1 MALHT
6 SFETMAIEAIDEY
19 LTASENCLTFEK
31 ARGGSLGYPATLLL
45 FCVTNALGVY
55 LAGESVTIG
64 GRSQRITEH
73 EPFRVLNHDCFGRL
87 ALNDKQIKRLEKV
100 YRNALAHNAI
110 IDLGAVL
117 VVRRDNGP
125 LIFIFRPDGILINLP
140 SFHKIVAAAWQRFPK
155 ERIKSWA
162 ERHHKFRREHPI
174 FDQPRAYTLS
184 QGSSRKR

>member
-19 LTASENCLTFEK
+19 LTASENGLTFEK
-31 ARGGSLGYPATLLL
+31 VGGGSLGYPATLLL

-55 LAGESVTIG
+55 LAGERVTMG

-100 YRNALAHNAI
+100 YRNAFAI

-117 VVRRDNGP
+117 VIRRDNGP
-125 LIFIFRPDGILINLP
+125 LIFIFRPDGI
-140 SFHKIVAAAWQRFPK
+140 R
-155 ERIKSWA
+155 
-162 ERHHKFRREHPI
+162 
-174 FDQPRAYTLS
+174 
-184 QGSSRKR
+184 